1 MDSYRFLK
9 GKRVIIVV
17 HTFGHSVAYDLRDFL
32 KDKVELLLLINH
44 PFSFV
49 KKTLGQSTNSSV
61 TLYKSGVLLS
71 KKKAPAIRGPEL
83 LFWIKDFLLTIFFVL
98 KSREKFDIYI
108 GLDNLNTFTG
118 LFLRRLGRVKKVI
131 FYTIDYVPR
140 RFSNRFFNWVY
151 HRIDKTCCYRSD
163 YLWVLDKVMTEAR
176 EKRGVLKS
184 KSAPQSVVPIGVYFD
199 KYHRLP
205 FKEINRQQLIYLG
218 GFAKECGI
226 ELIIEALPAILK
238 RVPQA
243 KLIIAGAGSNERE
256 LRGLTDRLELNETI
270 KFVGYIK
277 EQNEV
282 RRILASSAIGLA
294 TYAPIKESYKFFAGV
309 TKPITYLAAG
319 LPVIIT
325 NVPPFAKKVRE
336 NKAGLVINYDKGEL
350 ARAIIKLLTDNDFY
364 LECRQN
370 AIGLASSYDFNSIYQ
385 KAFKENEYYHPDSN
399 L

>member
-1 MDSYRFLK
+1 MDSYNFFK

-32 KDKVELLLLINH
+32 KEKVELLLLINH

-49 KKTLGQSTNSSV
+49 RKILGESTNSSV

-71 KKKAPAIRGPEL
+71 KKKAPTIRGPDL
-83 LFWIKDFLLTIFFVL
+83 LFWIKDFFLTIFFVL
-98 KSREKFDIYI
+98 KSREKFDTYV
-108 GLDNLNTFTG
+108 GLDNLNAFTG
-118 LFLRRLGRVKKVI
+118 LFLRRFGRVKKVI
-131 FYTIDYVPR
+131 FYTIDYVPK
-140 RFSNRFFNWVY
+140 RFSNSFFNWIY

-163 YLWVLDKVMTEAR
+163 YLWILDEVMSEAR

-184 KSAPQSVVPIGVYFD
+184 KSAPQSGVPIGIYFD
-199 KYHRLP
+199 KCHRLP
-205 FKEINRQQLIYLG
+205 FKKINRQQLIYLG
-218 GFAKECGI
+218 GFNRECGI

-243 KLIIAGAGSNERE
+243 KLIIAGAGSNKRE
-256 LRGLTDRLELNETI
+256 LQELTNRLGLNETI

-277 EQNEV
+277 EQDVV

-294 TYAPIKESYKFFAGV
+294 TYTPIKDSYKYFAGV

-319 LPVIIT
+319 LPAIIT

-350 ARAIIKLLTDNDFY
+350 AQAIIKLLTDDDFY

-370 AIGLASSYDFNSIYQ
+370 AIRLASSYDFNSIYQ
-385 KAFKENEYYHPDSN
+385 KAFKELEQLS
-399 L
+399 